1 MPSFY
6 TRKGDEGQTGL
17 LGKKRVFKD
26 DPIIEA
32 LGSIDELS
40 SIMGMARS
48 ASQLALVQDLLVH
61 IQRDLFH
68 LSSEVAA
75 APEKIERFNYVRL
88 EHVEWFETEIA
99 SLEEKVVVPP
109 YFILAGDSKA
119 GAALDLART
128 ITRRAERNM
137 VKLAHSGIVINPF
150 ILQYLNRLSS
160 FLFVLE
166 LYEIDQSGLK
176 PTPANTEKLRS
187 S

>member
-17 LGKKRVFKD
+17 LEKKRVFKD

-40 SIMGMARS
+40 SVLGMARS
-48 ASQLALVQDLLVH
+48 TSQLSQVQDLLIH

-68 LSSEVAA
+68 LLSEVAA
-75 APEKIERFNYVRL
+75 APEQIERFSYVRL

-99 SLEEKVVVPP
+99 ALEEKVVVPP
-109 YFILAGDSKA
+109 YFILAGDSRA

-128 ITRRAERNM
+128 ITRRAERNV
-137 VKLAHSGIVINPF
+137 VKLVHAGVQVNPF
-150 ILQYLNRLSS
+150 ILKYLNRLSS

-187 S
+187 